1 MRLIWWHIENLLC
14 SMRKYN
20 SSRLHIS
27 GFSYCIILLIF
38 SCSFLQIQAQT
49 ATAVVKEKE
58 YLIGDWIPVD
68 LYVEAKSNV
77 RVVFPNLK
85 DSISEIIEVANFTPV
100 DTVRKSGVNQYHQ
113 LVNLIVFDTGR
124 ILLPQ
129 FQFLIDNSG
138 KIDSITTSAEM
149 IHVAGVEIDT
159 TQDIKPIKEPLKI
172 PLTFKEVL
180 PFLIGAFV
188 LAVLGALLA
197 WYFIEKRKKLKP
209 VDEKYLLPPHVWAV
223 QQLQKLNQKK
233 LWQTGNVKEYYSEL
247 TDIARTYIELRYKIP
262 AMEQTTDELMDAMHK
277 GVLKQSLKKE
287 LNEVLTLS
295 DLVKFAK
302 AQPDM
307 LDNENALKTVADFI
321 DKTKQIEE
329 ETNKPKAADRK

>member
-1 MRLIWWHIENLLC
+1 MSLSWWYIGIFLC
-14 SMRKYN
+14 RMRKYK
-20 SSRLHIS
+20 SSRFHIS
-27 GFSYCIILLIF
+27 RFLPCLILLIF
-38 SCSFLQIQAQT
+38 SCSVIQIQAQT

-68 LYVEAKSNV
+68 LYVEAKSNA

-85 DSISEIIEVANFTPV
+85 DSISEIIEVANYTPV

-138 KIDSITTSAEM
+138 KIDSMTTSAEM

-159 TQDIKPIKEPLKI
+159 TKEIIPIKEPLKI

-180 PFLIGAFV
+180 PFLIGALV
-188 LAVLGALLA
+188 LAILGALLA

-209 VDEKYLLPPHVWAV
+209 VDKKYLLPPHVWAV

-233 LWQTGNVKEYYSEL
+233 LWQSGNIKEYYSEL

-277 GVLKQSLKKE
+277 GVLKQSLKKD
-287 LNEVLTLS
+287 LNDVLTLS

-307 LDNENALKTVADFI
+307 LDNENALKIIADFI

>member
-1 MRLIWWHIENLLC
+1 MSLSWWHIKNMLC
-14 SMRKYN
+14 GVKKYK
-20 SSRLHIS
+20 SSHLHIS
-27 GFSYCIILLIF
+27 KVSHYLILLIF

-68 LYVEAKSNV
+68 LYVEAKSNA

-85 DSISEIIEVANFTPV
+85 DSISEIIEVANYTPV

-138 KIDSITTSAEM
+138 KIDSMTTSAEM

-159 TQDIKPIKEPLKI
+159 TKEIIPIKEPLKI

-180 PFLIGAFV
+180 PFLLRALV
-188 LAVLGALLA
+188 LAILGALLA
-197 WYFIEKRKKLKP
+197 WYFIEKRKKLKQ

-233 LWQTGNVKEYYSEL
+233 LWQSGNIKEYYSEL

-287 LNEVLTLS
+287 LNDVLTLS

-307 LDNENALKTVADFI
+307 LENETALKTIADFI

>member
-1 MRLIWWHIENLLC
+1 MSLSWWHIGIFLC
-14 SMRKYN
+14 RMRKHK
-20 SSRLHIS
+20 SSRFHIS
-27 GFSYCIILLIF
+27 RFLPCLILLIF
-38 SCSFLQIQAQT
+38 SCSVIQIQAQT

-68 LYVEAKSNV
+68 LYVEAKSNA

-85 DSISEIIEVANFTPV
+85 DSISEIIEVANYTPV

-138 KIDSITTSAEM
+138 KIDSMTTSAEM

-159 TQDIKPIKEPLKI
+159 TKEIIPIKEPLKI

-180 PFLIGAFV
+180 PFLIGALV
-188 LAVLGALLA
+188 LAILGALLA

-233 LWQTGNVKEYYSEL
+233 LWQSGNIKEYYSEL

-277 GVLKQSLKKE
+277 GVLKQSLKKD
-287 LNEVLTLS
+287 LNDVLTLS

-307 LDNENALKTVADFI
+307 LENENALKIIADFI

>member
-1 MRLIWWHIENLLC
+1 MSLSWWHIGIFLC
-14 SMRKYN
+14 RMRKHK
-20 SSRLHIS
+20 SSRFHIS
-27 GFSYCIILLIF
+27 RFLPCLILLIF
-38 SCSFLQIQAQT
+38 SCSVIQIQAQT

-68 LYVEAKSNV
+68 LYVEAKSNA

-85 DSISEIIEVANFTPV
+85 DSISEIIEVANYTPV

-138 KIDSITTSAEM
+138 KIDSMTTSAEM

-159 TQDIKPIKEPLKI
+159 TKEIIPIKEPLKI

-180 PFLIGAFV
+180 PFLIGALV
-188 LAVLGALLA
+188 LAILGALLA

-233 LWQTGNVKEYYSEL
+233 LWQSGNIKEYYSEL

-277 GVLKQSLKKE
+277 GVLKQSLKKD
-287 LNEVLTLS
+287 LNDVLTLS

-307 LDNENALKTVADFI
+307 LDNENALKIIADFI